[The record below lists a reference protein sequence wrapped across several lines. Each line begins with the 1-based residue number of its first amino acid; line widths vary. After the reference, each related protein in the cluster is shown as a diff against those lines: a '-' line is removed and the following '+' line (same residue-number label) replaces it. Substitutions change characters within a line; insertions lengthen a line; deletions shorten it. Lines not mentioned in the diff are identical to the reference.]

1 MFEYIMKFFNNP
13 SPQLQ
18 INLSK
23 QTQPKNYLF
32 NKEYRNSY
40 KKLWIDKLRD
50 YRP

>member
-1 MFEYIMKFFNNP
+1 MFECVMKFFNNP

-18 INLSK
+18 INLPK
-23 QTQPKNYLF
+23 RTQPKNDLF